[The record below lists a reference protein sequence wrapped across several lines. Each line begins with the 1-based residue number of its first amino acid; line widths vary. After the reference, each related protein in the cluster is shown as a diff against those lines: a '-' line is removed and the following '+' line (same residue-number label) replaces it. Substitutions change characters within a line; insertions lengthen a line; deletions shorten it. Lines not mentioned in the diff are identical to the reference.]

1 MGRNHYTTIAVDLDS
16 ALADTPAIAVGPFES
31 GTIIAPTASPGSSR
45 TISCYVSH
53 AEDGDYRILYDS
65 DGSTAIQIINFTKNE
80 AQKIPSAA
88 LDGVMWLKLV
98 PASEDI
104 AGVKL
109 TFN

>member
-1 MGRNHYTTIAVDLDS
+1 MADNHYASIAVDLDS
-16 ALADTPAIAVGPFES
+16 VLADTPAIAVGPFEA
-31 GTIIAPTASPGSSR
+31 GTIICPASMTGQN
-45 TISCYVSH
+45 IACYVSH

-65 DGSTAIQIINFTKNE
+65 DGSTAVQITGATQQE
-80 AQKIPSAA
+80 AQKIPTAA

-98 PASEDI
+98 PATNDI

>member
-1 MGRNHYTTIAVDLDS
+1 MGNNHYTTIAVDLDS
-16 ALADTPAIAVGPFES
+16 ILADTPAIAVGPFEA
-31 GTIIAPTASPGSSR
+31 GTIICPASMTGQN
-45 TISCYVSH
+45 IACYASH
-53 AEDGDYRILYDS
+53 EEDGDYRILYDS

-98 PASEDI
+98 PASEDV
-104 AGVKL
+104 AGVKI

>member
-1 MGRNHYTTIAVDLDS
+1 MGYNHYTTIAVDLDS
-16 ALADTPAIAVGPFES
+16 TLADTPAIAVGPFEA
-31 GTIIAPTASPGSSR
+31 GTIICPASMTGQN
-45 TISCYVSH
+45 IDCYVSH

-104 AGVKL
+104 AGVQL

>member
-1 MGRNHYTTIAVDLDS
+1 MGNNHYTTIAVDLDS
-16 ALADTPAIAVGPFES
+16 TLADTPAIAVGPFEA
-31 GTIIAPTASPGSSR
+31 GTIICPASMTGQN
-45 TISCYVSH
+45 IDCYVSH
-53 AEDGDYRILYDS
+53 AEDGDYRVLYDS
-65 DGSTAIQIINFTKNE
+65 DGSTQIQIAGATQQE

-98 PASEDI
+98 PATNDI

>member
-1 MGRNHYTTIAVDLDS
+1 MGNNHYTTIAVDLDS
-16 ALADTPAIAVGPFES
+16 TLADTPAIAVGPFEA
-31 GTIIAPTASPGSSR
+31 GTIICPASMTGQN
-45 TISCYVSH
+45 IDCYVSH

>member
-1 MGRNHYTTIAVDLDS
+1 MADNFYTSIAVDLDS
-16 ALADTPAIAVGPFES
+16 VLADTPAIAVGPFEA
-31 GTIIAPTASPGSSR
+31 GTIICPASMTGQN
-45 TISCYVSH
+45 IACYVSH

-65 DGSTAIQIINFTKNE
+65 DGSTAVQITGATQQE

-88 LDGVMWLKLV
+88 LDGVMWLKLL
-98 PASEDI
+98 PASDDV

>member
-1 MGRNHYTTIAVDLDS
+1 MGNNHYTTISVDLDS
-16 ALADTPAIAVGPFES
+16 TLADTPAIAVGPFEA
-31 GTIIAPTASPGSSR
+31 GTIICPDSMTGQN
-45 TISCYVSH
+45 IDCYVSH
-53 AEDGDYRILYDS
+53 DENGDYRVLYDS
-65 DGSTAIQIINFTKNE
+65 DGSTQVQIAGATQQE

-98 PASEDI
+98 PATNDI

>member
-1 MGRNHYTTIAVDLDS
+1 MGNNHYTSIAVDLDS
-16 ALADTPAIAVGPFES
+16 VLADTPAIAVGPFEA
-31 GTIIAPTASPGSSR
+31 GTIICPASMTGQN
-45 TISCYVSH
+45 IACYVSH

-65 DGSTAIQIINFTKNE
+65 DGSTAVQITGATQQE

-88 LDGVMWLKLV
+88 LDGVMWLKLL
-98 PASEDI
+98 PASDDV